1 MMRVIFR
8 GRLKIDS
15 IGSFDIA
22 SSEMAWILLFL
33 AGGLEIAWAI
43 GIKYANGFTRLL
55 PSVFTI
61 AAAAASFY
69 LLGQA
74 VKSIPVGTAYAV
86 WSGIGAVGVALI
98 GIVFLRESADALRL
112 LFLSL
117 IVIGIAGL
125 KLVTD

>member
-1 MMRVIFR
+1 MRVIFR
-8 GRLKIDS
+8 GSLKIDS

>member
-1 MMRVIFR
+1 
-8 GRLKIDS
+8 
-15 IGSFDIA
+15 
-22 SSEMAWILLFL
+22 MAWILLFL

>member
-1 MMRVIFR
+1 MRVIFR